1 VLALNPRNVTYARG
15 LDTNV
20 AAFCASLGSST
31 MSDGPCR
38 LSVPDEGV
46 MGFKQSVAPIGRG
59 LAVCAVASLALLGC
73 SKKNEGTST
82 SNSQIVARVGDQ
94 VVSAQEL
101 DTELRWNNVA
111 ADRKRD
117 DAVVKRVLGELV
129 ARKYLLQQ
137 ALEAKLDREP
147 TVLLDI
153 LRSREQVLARA
164 YAMREVSKQAS
175 AISVA
180 DTEKYIIDHPLKF
193 ANRKILAVDQ
203 VSFPMGS
210 MDQSSVDRMK
220 DLASLE
226 KVEQQLTEQ
235 GIVHT
240 RSAAGLSTAEIPD
253 ELLRSI
259 QEKKPVVFVR
269 SGQNGVFLSVK
280 GEEIRPLEG
289 DAAVAVAR
297 QLQQQ
302 DLARAQSSLTNF
314 TANMEAKYEGEYAKI
329 MGEHPMSPNAAN

>member
-1 VLALNPRNVTYARG
+1 MR
-15 LDTNV
+15 
-20 AAFCASLGSST
+20 
-31 MSDGPCR
+31 
-38 LSVPDEGV
+38 
-46 MGFKQSVAPIGRG
+46 FKQSVVPIGRG
-59 LAVCAVASLALLGC
+59 LAVCAIASLALLGC
-73 SKKNEGTST
+73 SKKSDGTSAVA
-82 SNSQIVARVGDQ
+82 NSQIVARVGEQ

-137 ALEAKLDREP
+137 ALDAKLDREP

-164 YAMREVSKQAS
+164 FAAREVSKQAS

-180 DTEKYIIDHPLKF
+180 DTEKYIIDHPLRF

-203 VSFPMGS
+203 VSFPLGS
-210 MDQSSVDRMK
+210 MDQSLVDAMK
-220 DLASLE
+220 DLASVE
-226 KVEQQLTEQ
+226 KVEQRLSEQ
-235 GIVHT
+235 GIAHT
-240 RSAAGLSTAEIPD
+240 RSTASLSTSEIPD

-259 QEKKPVVFVR
+259 QEKKPGDLIFVR
-269 SGQNGVFLSVK
+269 SGQNGVFLGVK
-280 GEEIRPLEG
+280 GEELRPLVG
-289 DAAVAVAR
+289 DAAIAVAR

-302 DLARAQSSLTNF
+302 DLVKAQASLTNF
-314 TANMEAKYEGEYAKI
+314 SASMEAKYEGEYAKI
-329 MGEHPMSPNAAN
+329 MGEPPALPNATN

>member
-1 VLALNPRNVTYARG
+1 MSWG
-15 LDTNV
+15 
-20 AAFCASLGSST
+20 FC
-31 MSDGPCR
+31 P
-38 LSVPDEGV
+38 VPDEV
-46 MGFKQSVAPIGRG
+46 AMRFKQSVVPIARG
-59 LAVCAVASLALLGC
+59 LAVGAIVSLTLLGC
-73 SKKNEGTST
+73 SKKNDGTSAT

-111 ADRKRD
+111 ADRRRD

-137 ALEAKLDREP
+137 SLDAKLDREP

-164 YAMREVSKQAS
+164 FAMREVSRQAS

-180 DTEKYIIDHPLKF
+180 DTEKYIIDHPLRF
-193 ANRKILAVDQ
+193 AKRKIFAVDQ
-203 VSFPMGS
+203 VSFSMGS
-210 MDQSSVDRMK
+210 IDQSLVDAMK
-220 DLASLE
+220 DLSPLE
-226 KVEQQLTEQ
+226 RVEQRLTEL
-235 GIVHT
+235 GIAHT
-240 RSAAGLSTAEIPD
+240 RSAASLSTSEIPD
-253 ELLRSI
+253 ELFRSI
-259 QEKKPVVFVR
+259 QEKKPGDLIFVR

-280 GEEIRPLEG
+280 GEELRPLEG

-302 DLARAQSSLTNF
+302 DLVRAQASLTNF
-314 TANMEAKYEGEYAKI
+314 TANMEAKYEGEYARI
-329 MGEHPMSPNAAN
+329 MNEPPASPNATN

>member
-1 VLALNPRNVTYARG
+1 MRNRS
-15 LDTNV
+15 LD
-20 AAFCASLGSST
+20 AAY
-31 MSDGPCR
+31 P
-38 LSVPDEGV
+38 VPDEV
-46 MGFKQSVAPIGRG
+46 AMRVKQSVVPMGRG

-73 SKKNEGTST
+73 SKKGDGTSAT
-82 SNSQIVARVGDQ
+82 SNSQVVARVGDQ

-137 ALEAKLDREP
+137 ALDAKLDREP
-147 TVLLDI
+147 SVLLDI

-164 YAMREVSKQAS
+164 FAMREVSKQAS

-180 DTEKYIIDHPLKF
+180 DTEKYIIDHPLRF

-203 VSFPMGS
+203 ISFPLGS
-210 MDQSSVDRMK
+210 MDQSLVDSMK
-220 DLASLE
+220 DLAALE
-226 KVEQQLTEQ
+226 KVEQRLTEQ
-235 GIVHT
+235 GIAHT
-240 RSAAGLSTAEIPD
+240 RSAATLSTAEIPE
-253 ELLRSI
+253 ELFRSI
-259 QEKKPVVFVR
+259 QEKKPGDLIFVR

-280 GEEIRPLEG
+280 GEELRPLAG

-302 DLARAQSSLTNF
+302 DLVKAQASLANF
-314 TANMEAKYEGEYAKI
+314 SANMEAKYEGEYAKI
-329 MGEHPMSPNAAN
+329 MGEPPASPNATN